1 MEILFT
7 VAYIFLIWTIHFK
20 FKFLRFNLWIAV
32 FYCALYGLAI
42 LADIVL
48 LGQVTPYSSEAAVD
62 SIVIQLQP
70 KWSGYIDKIFV
81 EANSPIKKDAP
92 IIRMQTNQWKA
103 RLKRNESQLPKA
115 LKLYKEAIQLVPNGA
130 MANQELILR
139 KADVDKLR
147 SDIDLA
153 KYNLEHTI
161 TYAPCDGY
169 IPIMYF
175 KPGMFIS
182 LLTRNAIPF
191 VCTDKLWLI
200 AKLKQ
205 QSVQY
210 VKKGDPVEIAF
221 DMYPGVIINGRVH
234 DMVWAIGDIQF
245 KPSSD
250 LPTTESFKPSDQFF
264 AKIEILNDK
273 KHPIHYGASAKA
285 VIYTDKSIDLANV
298 IRRIEIRCESLLN
311 FIYDPFH

>member
-20 FKFLRFNLWIAV
+20 FKFLKFNLWVCV
-32 FYCALYGLAI
+32 FYCALYASFI
-42 LADIVL
+42 VADIIL
-48 LGQVTPYSSEAAVD
+48 LGQVTPFSSKAAVD
-62 SIVIQLQP
+62 GVVLQLQP
-70 KWSGYIDKIFV
+70 KWSGYIDKIYV
-81 EANSPIKKDAP
+81 EANQPLKKGDP
-92 IIRMQTNQWKA
+92 IIKMQPDQWMV
-103 RLKRNESQLPKA
+103 RLKRSEAQLPKA
-115 LKLYKEAIQLVPNGA
+115 LKLYKEAVQLVPTGA

-139 KADVDKLR
+139 KADVDKLKA
-147 SDIDLA
+147 DIALA

-169 IPIMYF
+169 IPIMF
-175 KPGMFIS
+175 FRPGMFVS
-182 LLTRNAIPF
+182 LLSRNAIPF
-191 VCTDKLWLI
+191 VCTDKLWLV

-221 DMYPGVIINGRVH
+221 DMYPGTIINGKVEE
-234 DMVWAIGDIQF
+234 MVWAIGDIQIQA
-245 KPSSD
+245 SSK
-250 LPTTESFKPSDQFF
+250 LPTTESFQPAEQFF
-264 AKIEILNDK
+264 AKIKVLNNE
-273 KHPIHYGASAKA
+273 KHPIHFGASARA
-285 VIYTDKSIDLANV
+285 VIYTDKSIDLSDV